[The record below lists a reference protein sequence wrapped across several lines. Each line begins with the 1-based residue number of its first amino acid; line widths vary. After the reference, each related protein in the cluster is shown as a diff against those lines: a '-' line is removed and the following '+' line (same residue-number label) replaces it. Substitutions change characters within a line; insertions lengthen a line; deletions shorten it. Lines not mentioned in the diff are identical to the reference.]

1 MYDHNTVH
9 STEKWHC
16 CPRPGTKRCV
26 VVAIVDVFDF
36 HGSLVPDLSTV
47 LLRSGVLRGLEMHFR
62 SEKCIFSLRF
72 KMLIAIALSPRS
84 DEEEQEDTAAL
95 FDFFDDDGSGHI
107 SLDEVME

>member
-1 MYDHNTVH
+1 
-9 STEKWHC
+9 
-16 CPRPGTKRCV
+16 
-26 VVAIVDVFDF
+26 
-36 HGSLVPDLSTV
+36 
-47 LLRSGVLRGLEMHFR
+47 MHFR